1 MINQIDNVFTGT
13 YFCRLCKILLQII
26 LVVEFLLEYLVQS
39 AKVSIKKQLEVC
51 LKNKCGP
58 IQAYFQT
65 KGLFCIHSLAD
76 LIHP

>member
-1 MINQIDNVFTGT
+1 MFIGT
-13 YFCRLCKILLQII
+13 YLCRLCKILLQII
-26 LVVEFLLEYLVQS
+26 LVVEFLLEYFIQFT
-39 AKVSIKKQLEVC
+39 KVNIKKQLEVC

-65 KGLFCIHSLAD
+65 KVLFCIHSLAD